1 MTLQNGTST
10 PSVGQPRPARQPLSD
25 EAIGAVADWLRV
37 IAEPMR
43 IRLIEILKDGSS
55 SVQGL
60 AAQLRTSRPNVSKH
74 LAVLHQAG
82 LVEGRKSG
90 NHTLYEL
97 VDWSGCWLIEQV
109 ATGVTPDSRA
119 H

>member
-1 MTLQNGTST
+1 
-10 PSVGQPRPARQPLSD
+10 
-25 EAIGAVADWLRV
+25 
-37 IAEPMR
+37 MR
-43 IRLIEILKDGSS
+43 IRLIEILKTGSS

-82 LVEGRKSG
+82 LVEGHKVG

-109 ATGVTPDSRA
+109 ATGVTPDSQA
-119 H
+119 

>member
-1 MTLQNGTST
+1 MNEQSHQSD
-10 PSVGQPRPARQPLSD
+10 PSANRPKSARPPLSED
-25 EAIGAVADWLRV
+25 AVEAVADWLRV

-43 IRLIEILKDGSS
+43 IRLIEILKTGSS

-60 AAQLRTSRPNVSKH
+60 ASQLRTSRPNVSKH

-82 LVEGRKSG
+82 LVQGRKVG

-119 H
+119 

>member
-1 MTLQNGTST
+1 MPNQQRDQ
-10 PSVGQPRPARQPLSD
+10 PSLADRQKSPRQPLSE
-25 EAIGAVADWLRV
+25 EAVEAVADWLRV

-43 IRLIEILKDGSS
+43 IRLIEILKTGSS

-60 AAQLRTSRPNVSKH
+60 ASQLRTSRPNVSRH

-82 LVEGRKSG
+82 LIRGRKAG

-109 ATGVTPDSRA
+109 ATVCYP
-119 H
+119 

>member
-1 MTLQNGTST
+1 MNPQSSTST
-10 PSVGQPRPARQPLSD
+10 QSASPQAPARQPLSD
-25 EAIGAVADWLRV
+25 EAIDAVADWLRV

-43 IRLIEILKDGSS
+43 IRLIEILKTGSS

-82 LVEGRKSG
+82 LVEGHKVG

-109 ATGVTPDSRA
+109 ATGVTPDSQA
-119 H
+119 